1 MSDYSFKLDWAIS
14 KNTFSQIASYD
25 YLEDFAS
32 PPYRIGNVKVLIRW
46 YPKGSNEKFKN
57 KRVMAI
63 GIDMNSSRTKKM
75 QVKWE
80 IYCPEYG
87 FLGDYENEFAQNA
100 NPVFNWGFLRSEVV
114 NIDHISF
121 QLSGKIIA
129 IYDENDE
136 HVDKSR
142 WNEYLGIDDN
152 DENKQ
157 SENNTVS
164 SLVDVQI
171 SSLSDIITKLQNE
184 MSALKKENV
193 ELKAYVFEEKRN
205 DEQNV
210 QPVVNVTSELL
221 ALRLKC
227 ELLQQQIHNMGNK
240 ENQNDKKQ
248 CNSQDDGNFFFC
260 YQHTFLLFFHSSNH

>member
-32 PPYRIGNVKVLIRW
+32 PPYRIGNVKVLI
-46 YPKGSNEKFKN
+46 SEKFKN

-157 SENNTVS
+157 SE
-164 SLVDVQI
+164 LP
-171 SSLSDIITKLQNE
+171 DIITKLQNE

-227 ELLQQQIHNMGNK
+227 ELLQQQI
-240 ENQNDKKQ
+240 
-248 CNSQDDGNFFFC
+248 
-260 YQHTFLLFFHSSNH
+260 